1 MVFLFLSWGK
11 DYLLSLVLLNPL
23 EEKGNVTSFMK
34 QHQKSYKMLAPGLL
48 KILSL
53 SDQYYFYYFFPLRH
67 HRLFYVNNI
76 AKTDNKRVFGT
87 FKIPFSLGELCEDN
101 CFVQAVVMQ

>member
-1 MVFLFLSWGK
+1 M
-11 DYLLSLVLLNPL
+11 SLVLLNPL

-34 QHQKSYKMLAPGLL
+34 QYQKSYKMLAPGLL

-53 SDQYYFYYFFPLRH
+53 SDHYYFYFFFPLRH